1 MPVSRLL
8 NAVKSR
14 DFDLAEVELRKV
26 ESRASALRTLAS
38 TSADKSGNLERVRWA
53 SKLCCCKL
61 IVLLSIFVGLFFY
74 IWFNFSF
81 KYSSVVLGQF
91 PCLFF
96 FLLPRRVRVSAGEIE
111 KLTPL
116 ILQATRDFRD
126 NPRDLVTVERLQ
138 TIGREWASKVH
149 VLSGAVDEIVMP
161 WSAAASKLAL
171 AATSGDAEE
180 LKKQVGWLHALI
192 TSFLN
197 L

>member
-1 MPVSRLL
+1 MP
-8 NAVKSR
+8 
-14 DFDLAEVELRKV
+14 
-26 ESRASALRTLAS
+26 
-38 TSADKSGNLERVRWA
+38 W
-53 SKLCCCKL
+53 
-61 IVLLSIFVGLFFY
+61 
-74 IWFNFSF
+74 
-81 KYSSVVLGQF
+81 
-91 PCLFF
+91 LFF

-126 NPRDLVTVERLQ
+126 NPRDLVTVELLQ

-171 AATSGDAEE
+171 AATFGDAEE

>member
-1 MPVSRLL
+1 M
-8 NAVKSR
+8 
-14 DFDLAEVELRKV
+14 F
-26 ESRASALRTLAS
+26 
-38 TSADKSGNLERVRWA
+38 
-53 SKLCCCKL
+53 
-61 IVLLSIFVGLFFY
+61 I
-74 IWFNFSF
+74 
-81 KYSSVVLGQF
+81 
-91 PCLFF
+91 FF